1 MSGTVFNKLA
11 VVCLLSF
18 KAPPSAAL
26 MAAVS
31 TAQAIGLVA
40 RQAEVC
46 GGNDDLNQ
54 CGSGLPD
61 SFCCPEDTECLP
73 VDRGRTV
80 ICCPSGQNCTF
91 LRPVTCDVSQQNAT
105 RFPSKLVHT
114 TELDADLADCGSS
127 CCPGG
132 YSCQSGMC
140 VLRRDISQPVSSTT
154 SRTSSTAS
162 PTSSSIL
169 LSSPSSSAPDSTDTP
184 SSEPAVSD
192 DSSDDGN
199 DFPATAVIV
208 GIVSGVAFCLLLAAL
223 IFYLRR
229 RRKRLTN
236 KNSRSPST
244 ITSLDPH
251 VRNVSEPM
259 SHPMFGART
268 EFLRRP
274 NEEPIQT
281 YGTPEAQSY
290 KSTGESPGS
299 VSTGGVREQNPPYM
313 FTTGTPPPP
322 PNAAV
327 SHLPPEPISP
337 SHIADRT
344 YNSPYYDS
352 PTPQPLNT
360 RNPSPMPQRIL
371 FPRSP
376 SPHQSLG
383 RQSYRDSSETIDVLM
398 QPHTAGL
405 TMPPI
410 PGIEDRRVTGQTTF
424 TDFMNDPN
432 GRQAGRF

>member
-1 MSGTVFNKLA
+1 MPGTIFNKLA
-11 VVCLLSF
+11 VVCLLSSR
-18 KAPPSAAL
+18 APPSAAL

-54 CGSGLPD
+54 CGSGFPD
-61 SFCCPEDTECLP
+61 SFCCPKDSECLS

-80 ICCPSGQNCTF
+80 ICCPSRQNCTF
-91 LRPVTCDVSQQNAT
+91 LRPVTCDISQQNAT

-114 TELDADLADCGSS
+114 TELDADLVSCGSS

-140 VLRRDISQPVSSTT
+140 ALRREISQPVSSTT

-162 PTSSSIL
+162 PTSSSTS
-169 LSSPSSSAPDSTDTP
+169 LSSSSSASDSTDTP

-192 DSSDDGN
+192 GSSDDSN

-223 IFYLRR
+223 IFYVRR
-229 RRKRLTN
+229 RRKRLAA

-244 ITSLDPH
+244 ITSLDPN

-274 NEEPIQT
+274 NDEPIQT

-299 VSTGGVREQNPPYM
+299 VSTAGVREQNPPYM
-313 FTTGTPPPP
+313 YTTGTPP

-337 SHIADRT
+337 SHMADRT

-383 RQSYRDSSETIDVLM
+383 RQSHRESSETIDVLM
-398 QPHTAGL
+398 QPNTAGL
-405 TMPPI
+405 HMPPI
-410 PGIEDRRVTGQTTF
+410 PGNDDRRVTGHTTF
-424 TDFMNDPN
+424 ADFMSDPN
-432 GRQAGRF
+432 ARQAGRF

>member
-1 MSGTVFNKLA
+1 MPGTVFNKLA
-11 VVCLLSF
+11 VVCLLSS

-46 GGNDDLNQ
+46 GGDDDLNQ

-91 LRPVTCDVSQQNAT
+91 LRPVTCDISQQNAT

-114 TELDADLADCGSS
+114 TELDADLARCGSS

-140 VLRRDISQPVSSTT
+140 ALRRETSRPISSTT
-154 SRTSSTAS
+154 SRASSTES
-162 PTSSSIL
+162 PTSTSTL
-169 LSSPSSSAPDSTDTP
+169 LSSPSSLAPDSTNTS
-184 SSEPAVSD
+184 SSESAVSSS
-192 DSSDDGN
+192 SSDDGD

-208 GIVSGVAFCLLLAAL
+208 GIVSGVAFCVLLAAL

-229 RRKRLTN
+229 RRKRLAD

-244 ITSLDPH
+244 ITSLDPN

-274 NEEPIQT
+274 NDELVQT
-281 YGTPEAQSY
+281 YGTPEAHSY

-299 VSTGGVREQNPPYM
+299 VSTGGVREQNHPYTS
-313 FTTGTPPPP
+313 TTGTPPPT
-322 PNAAV
+322 NAAV
-327 SHLPPEPISP
+327 SHLPPEPMSP
-337 SHIADRT
+337 SHMVDRS

-352 PTPQPLNT
+352 PIPQPLNT

-371 FPRSP
+371 FPRTP

-383 RQSYRDSSETIDVLM
+383 RQSHRDSSETIDVLM

-410 PGIEDRRVTGQTTF
+410 PGNEDRRVTGQTTF
-424 TDFMNDPN
+424 ADFMNGPN
-432 GRQAGRF
+432 TMQTGRF